1 MENFLNFIIS
11 LFVTYCLISL
21 FQFLLTKLGLFI
33 KRQIINHKKKKI
45 LGKVNEEELLQTI
58 NNVK

>member
-1 MENFLNFIIS
+1 MENVLNFIVS

-33 KRQIINHKKKKI
+33 KKQIINHKKKKI

>member
-1 MENFLNFIIS
+1 MENVLNFIFS

>member
-1 MENFLNFIIS
+1 MENVLNFIVS